1 MPREIYG
8 QREIYAQYR
17 TEGYAEFIEYNAA
30 CKILGVA
37 IRTLFRLMQ
46 KGKIS
51 RANGKVSL
59 WSLAGYVAS
68 MS

>member
-17 TEGYAEFIEYNAA
+17 TEGYAEFIPRKEA
-30 CKILGVA
+30 CKILGVRITA
-37 IRTLFRLMQ
+37 LQYLLQ